1 MIVCARCGHHNPSG
15 LSFCANCDAFLDWN
29 ASGQAETAA
38 APPHPAP
45 VSTDAPGAAP
55 NTSPMSASPTP
66 SPEPSIDRD
75 ELGPSQRVEIELV
88 SARRAAAARDR
99 QDLVERLDEA
109 RRALAERDLAV
120 VVVGEY
126 KQGKSSLINAI
137 LSSEVCPVDD
147 DVVTAVPTIVAF
159 GDPPGAVV
167 HRETDG
173 AGEIEDTPIPFE
185 AVRDFVRDAVDDI
198 ERSSIRSVEIRLD
211 RRVLRSGLSFVDTP
225 GVGGLESAEGNLTLS
240 VLGLAHAVLFV
251 TDASQELT
259 LPELSFMKLAL
270 ERCPTMLCVV
280 TKVDLYPEWRR
291 IVEINRGHLERAGV
305 EVEVVAVSSFLRMR
319 ATTVNDPAMNVESGF
334 PPLMD
339 FLRDEVVQPGAA
351 AKAANAAA
359 EVEFSTVQLRQGL
372 EAEAE
377 VVAEPEGGEQVVE
390 RLSRATEVAGALGA
404 SNAPWQQVLADGIQ
418 DLASDVDHDLRARLR
433 TVTRTAEEVIDRS
446 DPKDSWAEFES
457 WLRRHVAESAVA
469 TYDHLLESAGH
480 LTELVGRQFSED
492 ADTPLAFSI
501 DAPLAAL
508 EDIQLGGA
516 FGKEKG
522 ARSNIA
528 LSAARGSY
536 GGILMFGMVG
546 GLIGIPFITPIA
558 VVLSLGL
565 ARKAVRDD
573 LKRRHAMRQQQAKAA
588 LRQYIDEVSFVV
600 NKECRDALRRTQRL
614 LRDEF
619 GARARSLQRSSV
631 DALAHAER
639 AMQLP
644 PEDREA
650 RRRQLEGELR
660 QLDDVGKRAAA
671 AVGVGSS

>member
-1 MIVCARCGHHNPSG
+1 MT
-15 LSFCANCDAFLDWN
+15 
-29 ASGQAETAA
+29 AST
-38 APPHPAP
+38 
-45 VSTDAPGAAP
+45 T
-55 NTSPMSASPTP
+55 PTHT
-66 SPEPSIDRD
+66 PEPSLDRD
-75 ELGPSQRVEIELV
+75 DLSPSQQVEHELV
-88 SARRAAAARDR
+88 SARRAAAARGR
-99 QDLVERLDEA
+99 QDLVERLDDA
-109 RRALAERDLAV
+109 RRGLAERDVSV

-159 GDPPGAVV
+159 GDPPGVVV
-167 HRETDG
+167 HREPA
-173 AGEIEDTPIPFE
+173 AGEPEDISIPFE
-185 AVRDFVRDAVDDI
+185 SVRAYVRDSVDDV
-198 ERSSIRSVEIRLD
+198 ERSTIRTVEIRLD

-225 GVGGLESAEGNLTLS
+225 GVGGLESAEGNLTLG

-259 LPELSFMKLAL
+259 LPELSFMRQAL

-291 IVEINRGHLERAGV
+291 IVELNRGHLQRAGLDV
-305 EVEVVAVSSFLRMR
+305 GVVPVSSFLRMR
-319 ATTVNDPAMNVESGF
+319 ATTVNDPAMNVESGY

-339 FLRDEVVQPGAA
+339 FLRDEVLAPAAA
-351 AKAANAAA
+351 AKAAGAAG
-359 EVEFSTVQLRQGL
+359 EVEFVTAQLRQGL

-377 VVAEPEGGEQVVE
+377 IIGEPEGGGQVVE
-390 RLSRATEVAGALGA
+390 RLSRASEAAGALGA

-418 DLASDVDHDLRARLR
+418 DLASDVDHDMRTRLR
-433 TVTRTAEEVIDRS
+433 NVMRTAEEVIERS

-457 WLRRHVAESAVA
+457 WLRRQVATAAVA
-469 TYDHLLESAGH
+469 TYDHLLEQAGH

-508 EDIQLGGA
+508 EDIQLGGT

-522 ARSNIA
+522 TRSALALAAARS
-528 LSAARGSY
+528 SY

-546 GLIGIPFITPIA
+546 ALIPTIPFITPIA

-588 LRQYIDEVSFVV
+588 LRQYLDEVTFVV

-619 GARARSLQRSSV
+619 AARARSLQRSSAE
-631 DALAHAER
+631 ALAHAER
-639 AMQLP
+639 AMQLAP
-644 PEDREA
+644 EA
-650 RRRQLEGELR
+650 REQRRHELESELR
-660 QLDDVGKRAAA
+660 RLDEVGKRAVA
-671 AVGVGSS
+671 AVAGRAS